1 MDIEN
6 EDDDVDEDEDEE
18 EEEEED
24 EEEGPQ
30 ASTSQGS
37 SRQAPGVS
45 LLWFLRFLCMKLF

>member
-6 EDDDVDEDEDEE
+6 EDDDEDEDED
-18 EEEEED
+18 EEEED